1 MTASGM
7 APFYR
12 AGGGQAKRGTIPA
25 VNFGMQLP
33 VQAQS
38 TYFVEDWEKDAGADE
53 LGGGGEDRATRAAST
68 TSRCATTSPSRAPT
82 RQTMNTTWFDT
93 VATLSWLAALT
104 TQRAAS

>member
-1 MTASGM
+1 MGLRAVATMTASGM

-12 AGGGQAKRGTIPA
+12 AGGGRANRGTIPA

-53 LGGGGEDRATRAAST
+53 LGA
-68 TSRCATTSPSRAPT
+68 
-82 RQTMNTTWFDT
+82 
-93 VATLSWLAALT
+93 VAKTCDESGF
-104 TQRAAS
+104 